1 MNISVNTERILL
13 KIKGLF
19 EGVQADL
26 VKIIIKFPLTNQ
38 KEFLCTIQTIQN
50 DRFLFIKKKFYNK
63 LFFYFSLTC
72 NLIIPKQPVEGTIS
86 IDIKPKKILAMG
98 DTDISGSI
106 ELTEKFKVY
115 VKIFIFIDS
124 KNGSLCLD
132 P

>member
-50 DRFLFIKKKFYNK
+50 DRFLFIKKKFIIS
-63 LFFYFSLTC
+63 FFFTL
-72 NLIIPKQPVEGTIS
+72 V
-86 IDIKPKKILAMG
+86 
-98 DTDISGSI
+98 
-106 ELTEKFKVY
+106 
-115 VKIFIFIDS
+115 
-124 KNGSLCLD
+124 
-132 P
+132 